1 MKAFSRSD
9 RVGGEIQKV
18 LADVLRKDIKDPRL
32 KMAVV
37 TGVKMS
43 RDLKSAR
50 VYFTVTGD
58 KKERELAIEAFDSAH
73 GFLKRTL
80 ASRLGLRYMP
90 KLKFFHDNSFDYG
103 SHIDDILRSLDI
115 DHGSDHTTPEEQ

>member
-18 LADVLRKDIKDPRL
+18 LADVLHRDIKDPRL
-32 KMAVV
+32 KMTVI

-50 VYFTVTGD
+50 VYFTVSGNQKD
-58 KKERELAIEAFDSAH
+58 REQTIEAFNSAH

-80 ASRLGLRYMP
+80 AGRLGLRYMP
-90 KLKFFHDNSFDYG
+90 KLTFFHDNSFDYG
-103 SHIDDILRSLDI
+103 SHIDDILSSLET